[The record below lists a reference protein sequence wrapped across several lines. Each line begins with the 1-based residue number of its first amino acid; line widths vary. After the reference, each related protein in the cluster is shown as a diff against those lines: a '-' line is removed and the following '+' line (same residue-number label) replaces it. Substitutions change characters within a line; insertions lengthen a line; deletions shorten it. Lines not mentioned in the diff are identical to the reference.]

1 MDWVRGP
8 CVDVDVAGVLRTR
21 VLAAAFRADEPSPGA
36 PRRGARVEIRVH
48 EPVVFG
54 RRAAFADVRSSSE
67 DDLDDD
73 LATFARGYRST
84 RLVSR
89 VTEEWTRLARLSV
102 ASANAHHR
110 RVSLHGV
117 FRSWRNVVADADV
130 AARIATRFARA
141 VRRRVVSRA
150 LRSWRR
156 DAARSMAFKARERC
170 LGVDALRLTKK
181 DAETMTED
189 SSRRDAD
196 DDIVHRLVDDVAREG
211 WSAVGTI
218 SAPTPDAFVGLEV
231 EGSDVES
238 SVRSAAG
245 GEVRRESE
253 TSFAGNTRSEEEFE
267 NGGGRR
273 DDPEV
278 ASPLDAD
285 AVADAKE
292 AADSASGVDEICHES
307 EVSFAGDTCS
317 EEKFDDGAGRRED
330 QEVASPSD
338 AVADPKD
345 AAAAAVSVAVRGLLG
360 LWSISIDDEDAR
372 RELPFDPLELTR
384 AVASDE
390 CSVREEVD
398 RGEADKGA
406 IGESSPPTYVSR
418 RLAWDAARGEAMVLV
433 GNDDGGEDGS
443 GMETPVYASLTEYLD
458 YVHLRASCA

>member
-1 MDWVRGP
+1 M
-8 CVDVDVAGVLRTR
+8 
-21 VLAAAFRADEPSPGA
+21 
-36 PRRGARVEIRVH
+36 
-48 EPVVFG
+48 
-54 RRAAFADVRSSSE
+54 
-67 DDLDDD
+67 
-73 LATFARGYRST
+73 
-84 RLVSR
+84 
-89 VTEEWTRLARLSV
+89 
-102 ASANAHHR
+102 
-110 RVSLHGV
+110 
-117 FRSWRNVVADADV
+117 
-130 AARIATRFARA
+130 
-141 VRRRVVSRA
+141 
-150 LRSWRR
+150 
-156 DAARSMAFKARERC
+156 
-170 LGVDALRLTKK
+170 
-181 DAETMTED
+181 
-189 SSRRDAD
+189 
-196 DDIVHRLVDDVAREG
+196 
-211 WSAVGTI
+211 SAVGTI
-218 SAPTPDAFVGLEV
+218 SAPTPDAFVGAEE

-238 SVRSAAG
+238 SVRSATG

-253 TSFAGNTRSEEEFE
+253 VSFAGDTRSEEEFE

-273 DDPEV
+273 EDPEV

-292 AADSASGVDEICHES
+292 AAASAIGDDEICHES

-317 EEKFDDGAGRRED
+317 EEKFENVAGRRED
-330 QEVASPSD
+330 QEVASPLE